1 MKRIF
6 LLLLSLTLLT
16 SCGKEASFKVFTEER
31 NLIDDEHCLIAHR
44 YPVIRGI
51 RDSMT
56 AVGINQ
62 YLKEALQL
70 KYRLRDCLQDSLGQ
84 RSVLLGDF
92 STVQLNE
99 DLISLELSLESQKM
113 GSNTRQYFPVTLQM
127 PEAYNPPLDLLL
139 GDGVLNQLLPY
150 LEAWKSEKE
159 GRNFNRE
166 AYQAGS
172 NYALPYCLS
181 ADSLILYPGSEGEM
195 LAQNRISIALENL
208 R

>member
-1 MKRIF
+1 MKQIF
-6 LLLLSLTLLT
+6 LLLLSLTLLS
-16 SCGKEASFKVFTEER
+16 SCEEEAYYNVITEER

-70 KYRLRDCLQDSLGQ
+70 KYRLRDCLEDSLGQ
-84 RSVLLGDF
+84 RLVLLGDF
-92 STVQLNE
+92 STVQLSE

-139 GDGVLNQLLPY
+139 GEGVLDQILPY

-172 NYALPYCLS
+172 NYALAYCLS